1 MEVVRVPVTFEARQ
15 THVGQY
21 KRYGDFFRE
30 WVITTDRS
38 MEETVEWCFNNLYQR
53 RVPPKEEWNRRI
65 VYGGDKWS
73 DMGYYFGGY
82 YSILQIE
89 KGFKFVICEPYAD

>member
-65 VYGGDKWS
+65 VYGGDKWG

-82 YSILQIE
+82 YSISSLGN
-89 KGFKFVICEPYAD
+89 GFKFVICEPYAD

>member
-1 MEVVRVPVTFEARQ
+1 MFEAKQ

-30 WVITTDRS
+30 WEITTDRS

-65 VYGGDKWS
+65 VCGGDKWG
-73 DMGYYFGGY
+73 DMEYYFGGY